1 MTSLKIWDIHGGIHP
16 PEHKDL
22 SNRTPIQPAPLPQRL
37 ILPLAQHLGAPAEPC
52 VTLGERVLKGQ
63 QIAVA
68 SGFVSAPL
76 HAPTSGV
83 VSLIGPQPYPHVSG
97 MLANAIVIDSDGED
111 KWIELQPQPDYRELE
126 RPALLE
132 LIRQAGISGL
142 GGAGFPTAVKL
153 SPPPTQTIRTL
164 IINGT
169 ECEPYI
175 TADDLLMR
183 EKAAQLVAGIEI
195 LAHLIQPQEVLIGI
209 EDNKPEAIAAV
220 RAAIGERPFVLKV
233 FPTKYPSGG
242 EKQLIQILT
251 GEEVPSGGL
260 PADIGMLCQNVGT
273 CVAIHDAVLLGKPL
287 ISRVTTLTG
296 EALARPMNVEV
307 LIGTAVDELLAFAGL
322 EQNRLN
328 RLIMGGPMMGFT
340 LPSLE
345 VPVVKTT
352 NCLLASTLE
361 ELPPPPPALPCI
373 RCGECAEACP
383 VSLLP
388 QQLHFFAL
396 GQEHEQLKA
405 HHLFDC
411 IECGACA
418 YVCPSSIPLVQ
429 YYRAAKGE
437 IRELEQKQQKAEHS
451 KQRFELRQERL
462 RRAEEQKEAERKARA
477 ERAAR
482 AKATQS
488 EAGAATV
495 TTAAPVQVQKA
506 GLSDAQKKLKIEASM
521 AQVALKKAE
530 KQLAAHDTAELQAQ
544 VADLRK
550 AAEAAQN
557 ALDAAMQESASAA
570 SAPATTPMDEEALKK
585 AKIEAAM
592 LKAQIRKLEK
602 VESPDD
608 DQQAELARLRQQLH
622 EAEQALAAAQSAAP
636 APAAKPAA
644 DEALKKAKIEAAM
657 LKAQIRK
664 LEKVET
670 PDDDQ
675 QAELAR
681 LRQQLQEAEQALAA
695 AQSAA
700 PAPAAKPAD
709 DEALKKAKIEA
720 AMLKAQ
726 IRKLEK
732 LEAPDDD
739 QQAELAHLRQQ
750 LHEAEQALAAAQSAA
765 PAPAAKPADDEAL
778 KKAKIEAAML
788 KAQIRKLEKVEA
800 PDDDQQAELARLRQQ
815 LHEAEQALVAAQ
827 SAAPAPAAKPADDE
841 ALKKAKIEAAMLK
854 AQIRKLEKVESP
866 DDDQQA
872 ELARLRQQLHE
883 AEQALAAAQSAA
895 PAPAAKPA
903 DDEALK
909 KAKIELAMKRAE
921 LKKAEKAGADEA
933 ELSRL
938 RDALTAAEQA
948 LHAAEDASQ
957 KPAPELVRTSKPGV
971 DDRQRELKTELA
983 FARADLRKLERD
995 ENAEPGAVEAAR
1007 TRLSEA
1013 ERQLAD
1019 YQRS

>member
-63 QIAVA
+63 QIATA

-83 VSLIGPQPYPHVSG
+83 VSLIGPQPFPHVSG

-111 KWIELQPQPDYRELE
+111 KWIDLHPQPDYQKLE
-126 RPALLE
+126 RGALLE
-132 LIRQAGISGL
+132 LIRQAGINGL

-195 LAHLIQPQEVLIGI
+195 LAHLIQPQDVLIGV

-287 ISRVTTLTG
+287 ISRITTLTG

-307 LIGTAVDELLAFAGL
+307 LIGTPVGELLAFAGL

-373 RCGECAEACP
+373 RCGECAEVCP

-482 AKATQS
+482 AKAAQGESAQVASDT
-488 EAGAATV
+488 AAATPS
-495 TTAAPVQVQKA
+495 AAPKS
-506 GLSDAQKKLKIEASM
+506 GLSETQKKLKIDASM

-530 KQLAAHDTAELQAQ
+530 KQLAAHDTPELQAQ

-550 AAEAAQN
+550 AAEAAQQ
-557 ALDAAMQESASAA
+557 ALDAAIQQSASAA
-570 SAPATTPMDEEALKK
+570 PT
-585 AKIEAAM
+585 
-592 LKAQIRKLEK
+592 
-602 VESPDD
+602 
-608 DQQAELARLRQQLH
+608 
-622 EAEQALAAAQSAAP
+622 
-636 APAAKPAA
+636 
-644 DEALKKAKIEAAM
+644 
-657 LKAQIRK
+657 
-664 LEKVET
+664 
-670 PDDDQ
+670 
-675 QAELAR
+675 
-681 LRQQLQEAEQALAA
+681 
-695 AQSAA
+695 
-700 PAPAAKPAD
+700 AKPAD

-739 QQAELAHLRQQ
+739 QQAELARLHQQ

-765 PAPAAKPADDEAL
+765 PASTAKPADDEAL

-788 KAQIRKLEKVEA
+788 KAQIRKLEKLEV

-815 LHEAEQALVAAQ
+815 LHDAEQALAAAQ
-827 SAAPAPAAKPADDE
+827 SAAPAPTAKPADDE

-895 PAPAAKPA
+895 PASTAKPA
-903 DDEALK
+903 DDEALKKAKIEAAMLKAQIRKLEKLEVPDDDQQAELARLRQQLHDAEQALAAAQSAAPAPTAKPANDEALK

-921 LKKAEKAGADEA
+921 LKKAEKAGAEEA
-933 ELSRL
+933 ELNRL
-938 RDALTAAEQA
+938 RDALGAAEQA
-948 LHAAEDASQ
+948 LHAAEDVSQ

-971 DDRQRELKTELA
+971 DDRQRELKTEVA

-995 ENAEPGAVEAAR
+995 ENAEPAEVEAAR
-1007 TRLSEA
+1007 TRLNEA

-1019 YQRS
+1019 YQDS

>member
-1 MTSLKIWDIHGGIHP
+1 MTSLKVWDIHGGIHP
-16 PEHKDL
+16 PEHKEL
-22 SNRTPIQPAPLPQRL
+22 SNRTPIQPAPLPKRL

-52 VTLGERVLKGQ
+52 VTLGEHVLKGQ
-63 QIAVA
+63 QIAIA
-68 SGFVSAPL
+68 SGFVSAAL

-83 VSLIGPQPYPHVSG
+83 VSFIGPQPYPHVSG

-111 KWIELQPQPDYRELE
+111 RWIELEPHPDYRALE

-153 SPPPTQTIRTL
+153 TPPPTQRIRTL

-183 EKAAQLVAGIEI
+183 EKAAELVAGIEI
-195 LAHLIQPQEVLIGI
+195 LAHLIQPQDVLIGI

-287 ISRVTTLTG
+287 ISRITTLTG
-296 EALARPMNVEV
+296 EALARPMNVEA
-307 LIGTAVDELLAFAGL
+307 LIGTPAGELLAFAGL

-340 LPSLE
+340 LPSLD
-345 VPVVKTT
+345 VPVIKTT

-418 YVCPSSIPLVQ
+418 YVCPSNIPLVQ
-429 YYRAAKGE
+429 YYRAAKAE

-482 AKATQS
+482 AKAAQGES
-488 EAGAATV
+488 AQV
-495 TTAAPVQVQKA
+495 VSDTTAATPSAAPKS
-506 GLSDAQKKLKIEASM
+506 GLSETQKKLKIEASM

-530 KQLAAHDTAELQAQ
+530 KQLAAHDTPELQAQ
-544 VADLRK
+544 VSDLRK
-550 AAEAAQN
+550 AAEAAQQ
-557 ALDAAMQESASAA
+557 ALDAVMQESASAPTV
-570 SAPATTPMDEEALKK
+570 SPAD
-585 AKIEAAM
+585 
-592 LKAQIRKLEK
+592 
-602 VESPDD
+602 
-608 DQQAELARLRQQLH
+608 
-622 EAEQALAAAQSAAP
+622 
-636 APAAKPAA
+636 

-664 LEKVET
+664 LEKFEA

-681 LRQQLQEAEQALAA
+681 LRQQLHEAEQTLAA

-700 PAPAAKPAD
+700 PAPAAKPAN

-739 QQAELAHLRQQ
+739 QQAELARLRQQ

-765 PAPAAKPADDEAL
+765 PTPAAQPADDEAL

-788 KAQIRKLEKVEA
+788 KAQLRKLEKLEA
-800 PDDDQQAELARLRQQ
+800 
-815 LHEAEQALVAAQ
+815 
-827 SAAPAPAAKPADDE
+827 
-841 ALKKAKIEAAMLK
+841 
-854 AQIRKLEKVESP
+854 P

-921 LKKAEKAGADEA
+921 LKKAEKAGAQEA

-938 RDALTAAEQA
+938 RDALQAAEQA
-948 LHAAEDASQ
+948 LHAAEDASH
-957 KPAPELVRTSKPGV
+957 KPAPELVRTSKPGI
-971 DDRQRELKTELA
+971 DERQRELKTEVA

-995 ENAEPGAVEAAR
+995 EQTEPTTLEAAR
-1007 TRLSEA
+1007 LRLSEA

-1019 YQRS
+1019 YQQS

>member
-1 MTSLKIWDIHGGIHP
+1 MTSLKVWDIHGGIHP
-16 PEHKDL
+16 PEHKEL
-22 SNRTPIQPAPLPQRL
+22 SNRTPIQPAPLPKRL

-52 VTLGERVLKGQ
+52 VTLGEHVLKGQ
-63 QIAVA
+63 QIAIA
-68 SGFVSAPL
+68 SGFVSAAL

-83 VSLIGPQPYPHVSG
+83 VSFIGPQPYPHVSG

-111 KWIELQPQPDYRELE
+111 RWIELEPHLVYRALE

-153 SPPPTQTIRTL
+153 TPPPTQRIRTL

-183 EKAAQLVAGIEI
+183 EKAAELVAGIEI
-195 LAHLIQPQEVLIGI
+195 LAHLIQPQDVLIGI

-287 ISRVTTLTG
+287 ISRITTLTG
-296 EALARPMNVEV
+296 EALARPMNVEA
-307 LIGTAVDELLAFAGL
+307 LIGTPAGELLAFAGL

-340 LPSLE
+340 LPSLD
-345 VPVVKTT
+345 VPVIKTT

-418 YVCPSSIPLVQ
+418 YVCPSNIPLVQ
-429 YYRAAKGE
+429 YYRAAKAE

-482 AKATQS
+482 AKAAQGES
-488 EAGAATV
+488 AQV
-495 TTAAPVQVQKA
+495 VSDTTAATPSAAPKS
-506 GLSDAQKKLKIEASM
+506 GLSETQKKLKIEASM

-530 KQLAAHDTAELQAQ
+530 KQLAAHDTPELQAQ
-544 VADLRK
+544 VSDLRK
-550 AAEAAQN
+550 AAEAAQQ
-557 ALDAAMQESASAA
+557 ALDAVMQESASAPTV
-570 SAPATTPMDEEALKK
+570 S
-585 AKIEAAM
+585 
-592 LKAQIRKLEK
+592 
-602 VESPDD
+602 
-608 DQQAELARLRQQLH
+608 
-622 EAEQALAAAQSAAP
+622 
-636 APAAKPAA
+636 
-644 DEALKKAKIEAAM
+644 
-657 LKAQIRK
+657 
-664 LEKVET
+664 
-670 PDDDQ
+670 
-675 QAELAR
+675 
-681 LRQQLQEAEQALAA
+681 
-695 AQSAA
+695 
-700 PAPAAKPAD
+700 PAD

-739 QQAELAHLRQQ
+739 QQAELARLRQQ

-765 PAPAAKPADDEAL
+765 PTPAAQPADDEAL

-788 KAQIRKLEKVEA
+788 KAQLRKLEKLEA
-800 PDDDQQAELARLRQQ
+800 
-815 LHEAEQALVAAQ
+815 
-827 SAAPAPAAKPADDE
+827 
-841 ALKKAKIEAAMLK
+841 
-854 AQIRKLEKVESP
+854 P

-921 LKKAEKAGADEA
+921 LKKAEKAGAQEA

-938 RDALTAAEQA
+938 RDALQAAEQA
-948 LHAAEDASQ
+948 LHAAEDASH
-957 KPAPELVRTSKPGV
+957 KPAPELVRTSKPGI
-971 DDRQRELKTELA
+971 DERQRELKTEVA

-995 ENAEPGAVEAAR
+995 EQTEPTTLEAAR
-1007 TRLSEA
+1007 LRLSEA

-1019 YQRS
+1019 YQQS

>member
-1 MTSLKIWDIHGGIHP
+1 MTALKIWDIHGGIHP

-22 SNRTPIQPAPLPQRL
+22 SNRPPIQPAPLPKRL
-37 ILPLAQHLGAPAEPC
+37 VLPLTQHLGAPAEPC

-83 VSLIGPQPYPHVSG
+83 VSFIGPQPYPHVSG

-111 KWIELQPQPDYRELE
+111 KWIDLHPQPDYRELE

-183 EKAAQLVAGIEI
+183 EKAAELVAGIEI

-220 RAAIGERPFVLKV
+220 RAAIGERPFTLKV

-287 ISRVTTLTG
+287 ISRITTLTG

-307 LIGTAVDELLAFAGL
+307 LIGTPVDELLAFAGL
-322 EQNRLN
+322 DQHRLN
-328 RLIMGGPMMGFT
+328 RLIMGGPMMGFS

-396 GQEHEQLKA
+396 GQEHEQLKS
-405 HHLFDC
+405 HNLFDC

-418 YVCPSSIPLVQ
+418 YVCPSNIPLVQ

-482 AKATQS
+482 AKAAQS
-488 EAGAATV
+488 ESSPTAT
-495 TTAAPVQVQKA
+495 TAETAAPAQKTS
-506 GLSDAQKKLKIEASM
+506 LSETQKKLKIEASM

-530 KQLAAHDTAELQAQ
+530 KQLATHATAELEAQ
-544 VADLRK
+544 VADLRN
-550 AAEAAQN
+550 AAEAAQR
-557 ALDAAMQESASAA
+557 ALDAAMQAD
-570 SAPATTPMDEEALKK
+570 SAPPATAPGPDDAVAKK

-602 VESPDD
+602 IEAPDD

-622 EAEQALAAAQSAAP
+622 DAEQALTAAQSAAP
-636 APAAKPAA
+636 APAAKPAD

-681 LRQQLQEAEQALAA
+681 LRQQL
-695 AQSAA
+695 
-700 PAPAAKPAD
+700 
-709 DEALKKAKIEA
+709 
-720 AMLKAQ
+720 
-726 IRKLEK
+726 
-732 LEAPDDD
+732 
-739 QQAELAHLRQQ
+739 
-750 LHEAEQALAAAQSAA
+750 HEAEQALSAAQSAA

-788 KAQIRKLEKVEA
+788 KAQIRKLEKVET
-800 PDDDQQAELARLRQQ
+800 PDDDRQAELARLRQQ
-815 LHEAEQALVAAQ
+815 LHEAEQDLSAAQ
-827 SAAPAPAAKPADDE
+827 NSAPTPDAKPA
-841 ALKKAKIEAAMLK
+841 
-854 AQIRKLEKVESP
+854 
-866 DDDQQA
+866 
-872 ELARLRQQLHE
+872 
-883 AEQALAAAQSAA
+883 
-895 PAPAAKPA
+895 A
-903 DDEALK
+903 DDALK

-921 LKKAEKAGADEA
+921 LKKAEKAGAEEP

-938 RDALTAAEQA
+938 RDALSAAEQA
-948 LHAAEDASQ
+948 LHAAEDASH

-971 DDRQRELKTELA
+971 DDRQRALKTELA

-995 ENAEPGAVEAAR
+995 ENAESAAIDAAR
-1007 TRLSEA
+1007 ARLSEA
-1013 ERQLAD
+1013 ERQMAE
-1019 YQRS
+1019 YQDS

>member
-1 MTSLKIWDIHGGIHP
+1 MTALKIWDIHGGIHP

-22 SNRTPIQPAPLPQRL
+22 SNRTPIQPAPLPKRL
-37 ILPLAQHLGAPAEPC
+37 VLPLTQHLGAPAEPC
-52 VTLGERVLKGQ
+52 VTLGEQVLKGQ

-83 VSLIGPQPYPHVSG
+83 VSFIGPQPYPHVSG

-111 KWIELQPQPDYRELE
+111 KWIDLHPQPDYRELE

-183 EKAAQLVAGIEI
+183 EKAAELVAGIEI

-220 RAAIGERPFVLKV
+220 RAAIGERPFTLKV

-287 ISRVTTLTG
+287 ISRITTLTG

-307 LIGTAVDELLAFAGL
+307 LIGTPVDELLAFAGL
-322 EQNRLN
+322 DQHRLN
-328 RLIMGGPMMGFT
+328 RLIMGGPMMGFS
-340 LPSLE
+340 LSSLE

-405 HHLFDC
+405 HNLFDC

-418 YVCPSSIPLVQ
+418 YVCPSNIPLVQ

-482 AKATQS
+482 AKAAQS
-488 EAGAATV
+488 ESGPTAT
-495 TTAAPVQVQKA
+495 TAETAAPAQKTS
-506 GLSDAQKKLKIEASM
+506 LSETQKKLKIEASM

-530 KQLAAHDTAELQAQ
+530 KQLATHATAELEAQ
-544 VADLRK
+544 VADLRN
-550 AAEAAQN
+550 AAEAAQR
-557 ALDAAMQESASAA
+557 ALDAAMQAD
-570 SAPATTPMDEEALKK
+570 SAPPATAPGPDDAVAKK

-602 VESPDD
+602 IEAPDD
-608 DQQAELARLRQQLH
+608 DQQTELARLRQQLND
-622 EAEQALAAAQSAAP
+622 AEQALTAAQSAAP
-636 APAAKPAA
+636 APAAKPAD

-664 LEKVET
+664 LEKIEA

-681 LRQQLQEAEQALAA
+681 LRQQLNDAEQTLAA

-732 LEAPDDD
+732 IEAPDDD
-739 QQAELAHLRQQ
+739 QQTELARLRQQ
-750 LHEAEQALAAAQSAA
+750 LNDAEQALTAAQSAA

-778 KKAKIEAAML
+778 KKAKIEAAMI
-788 KAQIRKLEKVEA
+788 KAQIRKLEKVET

-815 LHEAEQALVAAQ
+815 LHEAEQGLSAAQ
-827 SAAPAPAAKPADDE
+827 NSAPTPDAKPA
-841 ALKKAKIEAAMLK
+841 
-854 AQIRKLEKVESP
+854 
-866 DDDQQA
+866 
-872 ELARLRQQLHE
+872 
-883 AEQALAAAQSAA
+883 
-895 PAPAAKPA
+895 A
-903 DDEALK
+903 DDALK

-921 LKKAEKAGADEA
+921 LKKAEKAGAEEP

-938 RDALTAAEQA
+938 RDALSAAEQA

-971 DDRQRELKTELA
+971 DDRQRALKTELA

-995 ENAEPGAVEAAR
+995 ENAESAAIDAAR
-1007 TRLSEA
+1007 ARLSEA
-1013 ERQLAD
+1013 ERQMAE
-1019 YQRS
+1019 YQDS

>member
-1 MTSLKIWDIHGGIHP
+1 MTALKIWDIHGGIHP

-22 SNRTPIQPAPLPQRL
+22 SNRTPIQPAPLPKRL
-37 ILPLAQHLGAPAEPC
+37 VLPLTQHLGAPAEPC

-76 HAPTSGV
+76 HAPTSGL
-83 VSLIGPQPYPHVSG
+83 VSFIGPQPYPHVSG

-111 KWIELQPQPDYRELE
+111 KWIDLHPQPDYRELE

-183 EKAAQLVAGIEI
+183 EKAAELVAGIEI

-220 RAAIGERPFVLKV
+220 RAAIGERPFTLKV

-287 ISRVTTLTG
+287 ISRITTLTG

-307 LIGTAVDELLAFAGL
+307 LIGTPVDELLAFAGL
-322 EQNRLN
+322 DQHRLN
-328 RLIMGGPMMGFT
+328 RLIMGGPMMGFS
-340 LPSLE
+340 LPSLG

-405 HHLFDC
+405 HNLFDC

-418 YVCPSSIPLVQ
+418 YVCPSNIPLVQ

-482 AKATQS
+482 AKAAQS
-488 EAGAATV
+488 ESGPTAT
-495 TTAAPVQVQKA
+495 TAETAAPAQKTS
-506 GLSDAQKKLKIEASM
+506 LSETQKKLKIEASM

-530 KQLAAHDTAELQAQ
+530 KQLATHATAELEAQ
-544 VADLRK
+544 VADLRN
-550 AAEAAQN
+550 AAEAAQR
-557 ALDAAMQESASAA
+557 ALDAAMQAD
-570 SAPATTPMDEEALKK
+570 SAPPATAPGPDDAVAKK

-602 VESPDD
+602 IEAPDD

-622 EAEQALAAAQSAAP
+622 EAEQALSTAQGAAPAPAAKSADDEALKKAKIEAAMLKAQIRKLEKIEAPDDDQQTELARLRQQLDNAEQALTAAQSAAP
-636 APAAKPAA
+636 APAAKPAD

-681 LRQQLQEAEQALAA
+681 LRQQL
-695 AQSAA
+695 
-700 PAPAAKPAD
+700 
-709 DEALKKAKIEA
+709 
-720 AMLKAQ
+720 
-726 IRKLEK
+726 
-732 LEAPDDD
+732 
-739 QQAELAHLRQQ
+739 
-750 LHEAEQALAAAQSAA
+750 HEAEQGLSAAQNSA
-765 PAPAAKPADDEAL
+765 PTPDAKPA
-778 KKAKIEAAML
+778 
-788 KAQIRKLEKVEA
+788 
-800 PDDDQQAELARLRQQ
+800 
-815 LHEAEQALVAAQ
+815 
-827 SAAPAPAAKPADDE
+827 ADD
-841 ALKKAKIEAAMLK
+841 
-854 AQIRKLEKVESP
+854 
-866 DDDQQA
+866 
-872 ELARLRQQLHE
+872 
-883 AEQALAAAQSAA
+883 
-895 PAPAAKPA
+895 
-903 DDEALK
+903 ALK

-921 LKKAEKAGADEA
+921 LKKAEKAGAEEP
-933 ELSRL
+933 ELNRL
-938 RDALTAAEQA
+938 RDALSAAEQA

-971 DDRQRELKTELA
+971 DDRQRALKTELA

-995 ENAEPGAVEAAR
+995 ENAESAAIDAAR
-1007 TRLSEA
+1007 ARLSEA
-1013 ERQLAD
+1013 ERQMAE
-1019 YQRS
+1019 YQDS